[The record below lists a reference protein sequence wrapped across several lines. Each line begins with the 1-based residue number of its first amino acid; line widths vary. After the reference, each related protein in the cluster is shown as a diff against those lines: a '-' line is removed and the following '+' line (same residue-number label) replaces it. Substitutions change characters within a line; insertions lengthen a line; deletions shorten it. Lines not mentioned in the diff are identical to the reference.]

1 MVFDIAVLPGD
12 GVGPEVTRQAVKV
25 LRWAQGAA
33 GQQMN
38 LTEYAAGG
46 AAIVETGE
54 YLPAKTLK
62 ACGES
67 RAVLFG
73 AVGGPRWDG
82 LPAGQRPEQA
92 VLRLRKE
99 LKLYANLRP
108 ARLYA
113 SLAQDSPLKMEIA
126 GRGFDLLIVRE
137 LTGGIYFG
145 EKGTEETAAG
155 VSAYDVERY
164 SEQEVE
170 RIARV
175 AFEAASGR
183 GGGLTSVDKANVL
196 ESSRLFRRVVN
207 RVSAEYPRV
216 SLRHMYVDN
225 AAMQLVR
232 DPAQFDVILTGNLFG
247 DILSDEA
254 SVLTGSIGMLPSA
267 SMGGGTFGL
276 FEPIHGSAPDIAGR
290 DQANPL
296 GSILSAAM
304 MLRFSLGLPQ
314 AAGAVE
320 EAVRRVLDQGYRTP
334 DMMHP
339 GALCA
344 GTEEMGDLVVRALE
358 ESVYS

>member
-1 MVFDIAVLPGD
+1 
-12 GVGPEVTRQAVKV
+12 
-25 LRWAQGAA
+25 
-33 GQQMN
+33 
-38 LTEYAAGG
+38 
-46 AAIVETGE
+46 
-54 YLPAKTLK
+54 
-62 ACGES
+62 
-67 RAVLFG
+67 
-73 AVGGPRWDG
+73 
-82 LPAGQRPEQA
+82 
-92 VLRLRKE
+92 
-99 LKLYANLRP
+99 
-108 ARLYA
+108 
-113 SLAQDSPLKMEIA
+113 ME
-126 GRGFDLLIVRE
+126 
-137 LTGGIYFG
+137 
-145 EKGTEETAAG
+145 
-155 VSAYDVERY
+155 
-164 SEQEVE
+164 
-170 RIARV
+170 
-175 AFEAASGR
+175 
-183 GGGLTSVDKANVL
+183 KANVL

-344 GTEEMGDLVVRALE
+344 GTEEMGDLVVRVLE